1 MGATLLVVFKIGHC
15 PNQNQPL
22 ETSKSASTERGARF
36 AEGGGRFTGMPRMTR
51 RLSYPSLKFARC
63 AGPCGCA
70 IPPSGERALIWKPRP
85 YLSYCIISSTY
96 KSKWKIFQPYFIG
109 EFRRPCP
116 TFCNLKEIF
125 SAMAAG
131 TRQGVR
137 GRICAFGITRIVQA
151 FSAARSALACGI
163 AACILGRRGGPACPP
178 SPLPGTE
185 PRSGNPQ
192 LLGNLAQRPA
202 AARQQPHRLSL
213 EFIRN

>member
-1 MGATLLVVFKIGHC
+1 M
-15 PNQNQPL
+15 
-22 ETSKSASTERGARF
+22 
-36 AEGGGRFTGMPRMTR
+36 
-51 RLSYPSLKFARC
+51 
-63 AGPCGCA
+63 
-70 IPPSGERALIWKPRP
+70 PPSAERALIWKPRP

-151 FSAARSALACGI
+151 FFSRQVRIGMRDRRLH
-163 AACILGRRGGPACPP
+163 LGRRGGPACPRHP
-178 SPLPGTE
+178 C
-185 PRSGNPQ
+185 Q
-192 LLGNLAQRPA
+192 
-202 AARQQPHRLSL
+202 ARSL
-213 EFIRN
+213 EAAIPSSWAIWLNGRPLLASSPTASRLNSSGIDDALYPSNTILLPQELIRGVHPFEGGSNG